1 MDHLAGANLE
11 DGLTK
16 LKETLKVCSL
26 CIKIIIQLSGHNYQG
41 HYFHAE
47 DLSGI
52 NTSVRE

>member
-1 MDHLAGANLE
+1 MNHLAGANLE
-11 DGLTK
+11 VEDGLTK
-16 LKETLKVCSL
+16 LKVCSL

-41 HYFHAE
+41 HYFHAD